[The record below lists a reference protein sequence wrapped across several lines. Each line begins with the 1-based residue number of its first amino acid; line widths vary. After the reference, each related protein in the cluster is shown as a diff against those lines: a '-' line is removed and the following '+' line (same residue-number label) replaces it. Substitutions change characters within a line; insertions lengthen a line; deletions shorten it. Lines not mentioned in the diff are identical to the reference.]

1 MAENA
6 SECDHDQV
14 LLCVRCCCF
23 VCADT
28 HWRVIR
34 LFMVSVPLLKCTY
47 HKWWL
52 IFICSNIYLFAD
64 LLKYRFASQHSTTH
78 THKINWICFI
88 SENEL
93 CVPSSWEP
101 ISKPNYKIGMSI
113 HEPFA
118 FHRFAQSRNQNGG
131 EEGKKRRYPDYIS
144 VASFGYI
151 LLALSDTI
159 ATVRLCTYYGYW
171 ISVASFFI
179 FIFRMLLPLC
189 LQPIFRRDSTN
200 ELYVLILA

>member
-78 THKINWICFI
+78 TQDKLNLLHFREWIMCAKFMRADLKAKLQNR
-88 SENEL
+88 NEHSWTIRI
-93 CVPSSWEP
+93 PSICREP
-101 ISKPNYKIGMSI
+101 KPKW
-113 HEPFA
+113 
-118 FHRFAQSRNQNGG
+118 RRRR
-131 EEGKKRRYPDYIS
+131 KKNDD
-144 VASFGYI
+144 I
-151 LLALSDTI
+151 LIT
-159 ATVRLCTYYGYW
+159 
-171 ISVASFFI
+171 F
-179 FIFRMLLPLC
+179 LLLHLVTSC
-189 LQPIFRRDSTN
+189 
-200 ELYVLILA
+200 

>member
-64 LLKYRFASQHSTTH
+64 LLKYRFASQHSTTTH
-78 THKINWICFI
+78 TQYKLNLLHFREWIMCAKFMRADLKAKLQNRNEHSWTIRIPSICREPKPKWRRRRKKTTISWLHFCCFI
-88 SENEL
+88 WL
-93 CVPSSWEP
+93 HLV
-101 ISKPNYKIGMSI
+101 SI
-113 HEPFA
+113 I
-118 FHRFAQSRNQNGG
+118 RYYRNGA
-131 EEGKKRRYPDYIS
+131 I
-144 VASFGYI
+144 VYI
-151 LLALSDTI
+151 LWVLDFSGI
-159 ATVRLCTYYGYW
+159 
-171 ISVASFFI
+171 I
-179 FIFRMLLPLC
+179 FHFHI
-189 LQPIFRRDSTN
+189 
-200 ELYVLILA
+200 